1 MALRQLK
8 KQVIGLLRSDDLD
21 AALLTIAALPPRQ
34 VVNPLFGAL
43 YHGDPR
49 IRWHA
54 VTAMGLVVARL
65 ADKDLESARVVMR
78 RLMWSLNDESGGVG
92 WGSPEAMGEIMA
104 CHARLAQ
111 EYAAILIS
119 YLNPEGNFLEHEG
132 LQAGALWAL
141 GRMARAHGR
150 LAAPAAPFLD
160 PFLSSLHDRVRGLAV
175 FAAGPV
181 ATRAMRPRVRRLCAD
196 KALITLYWDRR
207 FMKRTIGELAADA
220 LARMDGDREGARP
233 GPLTRNSGA

>member
-8 KQVIGLLRSDDLD
+8 KQVIGLLRSDDTD
-21 AALLTIAALPPRQ
+21 AALPTIAALPPRQ

-49 IRWHA
+49 VRWHA
-54 VTAMGLVVARL
+54 VTAMGMVVARL
-65 ADKDLESARVVMR
+65 ADNDLESARVVMR
-78 RLMWSLNDESGGVG
+78 RLMWSLNNESGGMG

-104 CHARLAQ
+104 CHARLAH

-132 LQAGALWAL
+132 LQEGALWAL
-141 GRMARAHGR
+141 GRLARAHRR
-150 LAAPAAPFLD
+150 LAVLAAPFLD
-160 PFLSSLHDRVRGLAV
+160 PFLSSPHDRLRGLAV

-181 ATRAMRPRVRRLCAD
+181 ASRAMRPRVRRLCAD
-196 KALITLYWDRR
+196 EALITLYWDRR
-207 FMKRTIGELAADA
+207 FMKRTIGELAAGA
-220 LARMDGDREGARP
+220 LAGMDGERERAQPGAF
-233 GPLTRNSGA
+233 TRNSGA